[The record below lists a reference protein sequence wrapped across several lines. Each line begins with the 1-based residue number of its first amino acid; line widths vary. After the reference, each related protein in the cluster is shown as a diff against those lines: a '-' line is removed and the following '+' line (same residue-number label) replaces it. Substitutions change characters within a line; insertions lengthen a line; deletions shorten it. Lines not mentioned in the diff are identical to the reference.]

1 MKDFELTMRFDGI
14 VFNYC
19 GAKMGDTPTEKV
31 DISTENT
38 NSSTDEVE
46 E

>member
-1 MKDFELTMRFDGI
+1 MRDFELTMRFDGI

-19 GAKMGDTPTEKV
+19 GAKMDDTPTKKV
-31 DISTENT
+31 DISTENI
-38 NSSTDEVE
+38 NRSTDEVE